1 MKRKVL
7 FICRNNYGRSQMAEG
22 ILRTMYGDH
31 YEVHSAGSDPKE
43 ISPPDHTGHEEIGV
57 DMSGHRP
64 KSLREFEGEKF
75 DIVAS
80 LCHEACH
87 VFLGGERYLHAEFPD
102 PRGVQ
107 ILISSGRSVMKSLSG
122 QIKSSTLKTVIY

>member
-7 FICRNNYGRSQMAEG
+7 FICRNNSGRSQMAEG
-22 ILRTMYGDH
+22 ILRAMYGAH
-31 YEVHSAGSDPKE
+31 YEVHSAGSDPKD
-43 ISPPDHTGHEEIGV
+43 ISPLTIQVMEEIGV
-57 DMSGHRP
+57 DMTGHRP

-80 LCHEACH
+80 LCDEACP

-102 PRGVQ
+102 PRGAD
-107 ILISSGRSVMKSLSG
+107 IDTLRRIRDEISDW
-122 QIKSSTLKTVIY
+122 IKKEFNPEKL